1 MQYDKPVSRRMSG
14 KVPSLDLR
22 ATDSGTIAKSRDG
35 STAPSEALDGACSRQ
50 VGERT
55 GVSSPVAHKSAALS
69 HVGSTRQP
77 LFGTATR
84 ALNYRLSLIAG
95 SHPAALCFKV
105 ECSQVKH

>member
-1 MQYDKPVSRRMSG
+1 MAANLWDLSG

-55 GVSSPVAHKSAALS
+55 GVSRSAARKSAAFHASAAQDS
-69 HVGSTRQP
+69 HFSVQ
-77 LFGTATR
+77 
-84 ALNYRLSLIAG
+84 RLEL
-95 SHPAALCFKV
+95 
-105 ECSQVKH
+105 

>member
-1 MQYDKPVSRRMSG
+1 MQFDKPVSRRMSG

-35 STAPSEALDGACSRQ
+35 STAPSEALDGAWSRQ

-55 GVSSPVAHKSAALS
+55 GVSNSAAHKSAAFSRL
-69 HVGSTRQP
+69 GSKRES

-84 ALNYRLSLIAG
+84 GLNYRLSLIAG
-95 SHPAALCFKV
+95 SQRTVLCFKV
-105 ECSQVKH
+105 ECSQVK

>member
-35 STAPSEALDGACSRQ
+35 STAPSDALDGAWSRQ

-55 GVSSPVAHKSAALS
+55 GVSSSATHKMRLFRP
-69 HVGSTRQP
+69 RQHK
-77 LFGTATR
+77 TATFR
-84 ALNYRLSLIAG
+84 YSDESSEL
-95 SHPAALCFKV
+95 
-105 ECSQVKH
+105 QT